1 MRANPYHN
9 IPVLTWCYCAWPGGK
24 IWGGGAAKGG
34 FGWSCRCPW
43 VLPGLTCSYTP
54 SYLPVGGSWSQWTPT
69 QCWCRWQ
76 WWWWRCPDMDQGG
89 LNLISVP
96 SKKAA
101 GGKRQFLSKFLS
113 RVSVQ
118 SLDGRCRRPSCIWF
132 ELQKKRSDVFIL
144 YWQCGSLCGK
154 RGGDSHV
161 ALRYLFTLTRTQPNS
176 CLILCSA
183 LPPHSRKHDTQSEPP
198 LLPLSN
204 PNFFLHYLR
213 FTQICLIC
221 QISILAHFQIGLIIS
236 YKLTISLPISSDLC
250 HTSICSE
257 TLRKTWDFWRQS
269 VKPFFLLELTLAEKK
284 QVRTCF
290 TICLR
295 SSHPPT

>member
-101 GGKRQFLSKFLS
+101 GGKKAIFIQVFVSRLCAKSGWQMSPPFLHLIWAAKEEERCLHSVLTVWLS
-113 RVSVQ
+113 VWEKGRWLACST
-118 SLDGRCRRPSCIWF
+118 SLP
-132 ELQKKRSDVFIL
+132 L
-144 YWQCGSLCGK
+144 YP
-154 RGGDSHV
+154 DTHP
-161 ALRYLFTLTRTQPNS
+161 TQ
-176 CLILCSA
+176 
-183 LPPHSRKHDTQSEPP
+183 
-198 LLPLSN
+198 LLPYTLLCN
-204 PNFFLHYLR
+204 PTPL
-213 FTQICLIC
+213 TQ
-221 QISILAHFQIGLIIS
+221 ARH
-236 YKLTISLPISSDLC
+236 TIRA
-250 HTSICSE
+250 TSI
-257 TLRKTWDFWRQS
+257 TS
-269 VKPFFLLELTLAEKK
+269 V
-284 QVRTCF
+284 
-290 TICLR
+290 
-295 SSHPPT
+295 